1 MSEPSRIVPVIAI
14 GIYNLVQN
22 LMVPAPAYVPA
33 NLVATGALVALA
45 RTQGCSWDDLGLDP
59 SHAESGVRL
68 GVAGAGLAAALAV
81 AASSNPTARRYLLDE
96 RAAGQENRDVAYRA
110 MVRFP
115 LGTAL
120 FEEVAFRGVISGVW
134 RRSGG
139 SKGEAA
145 LATAVTFGLWHL
157 IPAREALTGNPLSS
171 RLSSR
176 RSQAGVVVTGA
187 VATGLASLGFSWM
200 RERSGSLIAP
210 WMTHAAING
219 AVYLAGVAAWRRMAG
234 SNESGAGCG

>member
-1 MSEPSRIVPVIAI
+1 MSEPSRVVPVVAV
-14 GIYNLVQN
+14 GVYNLVQN
-22 LMVPAPAYVPA
+22 LMVPPPAYVPS
-33 NLVATGALVALA
+33 NLAVTGALVAWA
-45 RTQGCSWDDLGLDP
+45 RSQGCSWDDLGLDL
-59 SHAESGVRL
+59 SRAGAGARL
-68 GVAGAGLAAALAV
+68 GAAGAGLAAAV
-81 AASSNPTARRYLLDE
+81 ALSVISHPEARGYLLDE
-96 RAAGQENRDVAYRA
+96 RAAGQRNRDVAYRS

-139 SKGEAA
+139 SKVEAA
-145 LATAVTFGLWHL
+145 LATAITFGLWHL
-157 IPAREALTGNPLSS
+157 IPASDALVGNPLDS

-176 RSQAGVVVTGA
+176 RSRVGVVVTGA

-200 RERSGSLIAP
+200 RERSGSLMAP

-219 AVYLAGVAAWRRMAG
+219 AVYLAGVAAWRRFAD
-234 SNESGAGCG
+234 ESEADHG

>member
-14 GIYNLVQN
+14 GVYNLVQN

-45 RTQGCSWDDLGLDP
+45 RSQGCSWGDLGLDP
-59 SHAESGVRL
+59 SHAESGLRL
-68 GVAGAGLAAALAV
+68 GAAGAGLAAALAV
-81 AASSNPTARRYLLDE
+81 AASSNPTARHYLRDE

-145 LATAVTFGLWHL
+145 
-157 IPAREALTGNPLSS
+157 P
-171 RLSSR
+171 
-176 RSQAGVVVTGA
+176 
-187 VATGLASLGFSWM
+187 M
-200 RERSGSLIAP
+200 
-210 WMTHAAING
+210 
-219 AVYLAGVAAWRRMAG
+219 
-234 SNESGAGCG
+234 